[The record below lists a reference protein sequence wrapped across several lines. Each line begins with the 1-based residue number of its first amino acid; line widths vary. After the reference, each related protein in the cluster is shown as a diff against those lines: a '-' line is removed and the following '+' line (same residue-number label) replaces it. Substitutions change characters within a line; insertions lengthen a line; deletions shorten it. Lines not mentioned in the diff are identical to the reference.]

1 MAKEKLF
8 TLEDFDKPKDKNFW
22 QKYKNWI
29 IGCIAVAALAVGIV
43 AIVKSCDTQKE
54 VKEIE
59 KEPTEQVTS
68 GTEIPTNTEGSETV
82 EPTTTPEAQEVEQVE
97 EQPAPAP
104 EVATPKQEP
113 KPEATPAKPV
123 AQPAIVSDNVEQEAM
138 NVIRGDYGNVPERRE
153 KLGSKYQEI
162 QNRVNQLKKEGV
174 F

>member
-8 TLEDFDKPKDKNFW
+8 TPEDFDKPKPRKKKSILW
-22 QKYKNWI
+22 VLI
-29 IGCIAVAALAVGIV
+29 CSAIAALAVGIA

-54 VKEIE
+54 IE
-59 KEPTEQVTS
+59 TVEQKQTEQVRT
-68 GTEIPTNTEGSETV
+68 GTETQVSNDGSEVAETGNSS
-82 EPTTTPEAQEVEQVE
+82 EVTENELVE
-97 EQPAPAP
+97 EQTTSSVPEAEIPKEQVKQ
-104 EVATPKQEP
+104 EVARPNP
-113 KPEATPAKPV
+113 AT
-123 AQPAIVSDNVEQEAM
+123 QPINVSDNIEQEAM